1 MFLCALHI
9 IKARSALQLILLG
22 GLLGLASAGFVLV
35 LYPAWQVSVGYVF
48 LAIAIGMIIRDKLY
62 QSLTF
67 GRACT
72 YFLALV
78 IAIGI
83 VGFWWVDAQT
93 AIHTME
99 QTIYPGR
106 RSEAGGGMSTPVLL
120 RGFTNIITMVD
131 FPSPLS
137 NKSEMASFY
146 YLLLPLLFLLGIR
159 GLHGTLTALEWMVS
173 LLVGFILFYMYIG
186 LPAEVAKYS
195 MWSQVPARRADLA
208 LGLCSLILT
217 HLLLSRG
224 PRSESASFTTRV
236 IAICVAV
243 AWAYVVYRSVTQ
255 LDQAIIQGFNYSVLV
270 ALLFMVA
277 GMSYCM
283 VVGNVRVFM
292 VMSLGL
298 SLSTTVGFNPV
309 HTAPDV
315 VSVSTSGLKALIQN
329 RKVLTLNNG
338 IAPMFLVA
346 AGVPVVNGTFYYPQQ
361 SLWRRLDPLSEYHD
375 VYNRYQHL
383 HYVAAESNVGNFE
396 ITTPQADVVTISVN
410 LRLFDFRHSGAQIV
424 LAPVQQKAL
433 LTENPGLLF
442 VMDTDGWSWFEV
454 RAL

>member
-1 MFLCALHI
+1 
-9 IKARSALQLILLG
+9 
-22 GLLGLASAGFVLV
+22 
-35 LYPAWQVSVGYVF
+35 
-48 LAIAIGMIIRDKLY
+48 
-62 QSLTF
+62 
-67 GRACT
+67 
-72 YFLALV
+72 
-78 IAIGI
+78 
-83 VGFWWVDAQT
+83 
-93 AIHTME
+93 
-99 QTIYPGR
+99 
-106 RSEAGGGMSTPVLL
+106 
-120 RGFTNIITMVD
+120 
-131 FPSPLS
+131 
-137 NKSEMASFY
+137 
-146 YLLLPLLFLLGIR
+146 
-159 GLHGTLTALEWMVS
+159 
-173 LLVGFILFYMYIG
+173 
-186 LPAEVAKYS
+186 
-195 MWSQVPARRADLA
+195 
-208 LGLCSLILT
+208 
-217 HLLLSRG
+217 
-224 PRSESASFTTRV
+224 V

-383 HYVAAESNVGNFE
+383 HYVAAESNVSNFE